1 MDDQY
6 KRIEDM
12 LADMQFERKLPPS
25 KQNKAEYAA
34 LEAGVSDVL
43 TDLKRLHLRLWH
55 VVSRRDYHSF
65 SIEEARLTLESI
77 RERLSMLSQKE

>member
-1 MDDQY
+1 MDEQH

-43 TDLKRLHLRLWH
+43 KDLNRLHLQLWH
-55 VVSRRDYHSF
+55 VVSRRDYHSL
-65 SIEEARLTLESI
+65 SLEEAHLALESV
-77 RERLSMLSQKE
+77 RERLSSLSKKE